1 MLMAW
6 VSFNINLRLTA
17 AESLW
22 SNGIVERHNKQSF
35 SGKKNRKLKTI
46 KRNTPKMP
54 LLLAQ

>member
-1 MLMAW
+1 MAW